1 MEHPFIATLA
11 DKTLEELQNTLSD
24 LHGKLNFAYRSG
36 NGALISQ
43 IHMVIESYRTEY
55 NKRMDELIKKQNI
68 NTQIN
73 IEKGNKS

>member
-1 MEHPFIATLA
+1 MEHPFIATLT

-43 IHMVIESYRTEY
+43 IQMVIESYRTEY